1 MPAATGKEKFF
12 GRLETLIT
20 EARRLRKTLGFD
32 EQEPEEATKQKLL
45 EPLLQTLGFASDS
58 NYTREFKVIG
68 DSVDY
73 LLKSDR
79 PLIFVEAKS
88 LLDKSFRKSF
98 RCPPRTGAALHPQ
111 LFLTT
116 EIEVIEQCLY
126 FCFIQWEW
134 AIIFR
139 HSVAGFRGIPKG
151 AVLDN

>member
-20 EARRLRKTLGFD
+20 EARRLKTRGFD

-58 NYTREFKVIG
+58 NYTREFKIIG

-88 LLDKSFRKSF
+88 LLDKAENLFDAHREQVLRYIRNYSS
-98 RCPPRTGAALHPQ
+98 PQ
-111 LFLTT
+111 RL
-116 EIEVIEQCLY
+116 
-126 FCFIQWEW
+126 
-134 AIIFR
+134 
-139 HSVAGFRGIPKG
+139 K
-151 AVLDN
+151 